1 MILSP
6 FIVALTQSGTIRSLA
21 KSPPPITLP
30 ALAVEIGVD
39 SASEKKDFL
48 YEEGDYY
55 TLPQVLGVTKWYS
68 TSEGKYYKPLEKVK
82 VNHSMHFIAK

>member
-1 MILSP
+1 MLLKVP
-6 FIVALTQSGTIRSLA
+6 TNNNGKRLWMVTTDKDTI
-21 KSPPPITLP
+21 IN
-30 ALAVEIGVD
+30 
-39 SASEKKDFL
+39 KKDFL